1 MLWRELLETA
11 DAVGVDNADHAMTP
25 TLKNQEEEL
34 HVYCIAHGGAFC
46 PSNPRPHRP
55 PPGSLHSPARD
66 DSAPSP
72 DGALTRCEQAGAFQG
87 GRFVLCA
94 DAGPVCASCTKRG
107 AQMDFPSFPA
117 LLSRTLAAWGLPQNL
132 LDTLDPAIRPM
143 FWSSLLKASEVST
156 APSQRRGVPPVSSPA
171 GAEGVPSASSR
182 PGAEGVPPVSSP
194 AGAGT
199 ATAQREPLP
208 FIRRPA
214 QPRSPQAPPRGLD
227 VSDYLSDWHQKVRLA
242 LWVAAEALE
251 TLRATP
257 NAEEYRL
264 LLIEQCRKIGL
275 WHAELQQWA
284 GAFLAATILQGELR
298 FLQHRASA
306 VVTSLLFA
314 A

>member
-1 MLWRELLETA
+1 
-11 DAVGVDNADHAMTP
+11 
-25 TLKNQEEEL
+25 
-34 HVYCIAHGGAFC
+34 
-46 PSNPRPHRP
+46 
-55 PPGSLHSPARD
+55 
-66 DSAPSP
+66 
-72 DGALTRCEQAGAFQG
+72 
-87 GRFVLCA
+87 
-94 DAGPVCASCTKRG
+94 
-107 AQMDFPSFPA
+107 MDFPSFPA

-156 APSQRRGVPPVSSPA
+156 TPSQRRGVPPVSSPA
-171 GAEGVPSASSR
+171 GTE
-182 PGAEGVPPVSSP
+182 
-194 AGAGT
+194 T
-199 ATAQREPLP
+199 ATTQREPLP
-208 FIRRPA
+208 LTRQPA
-214 QPRSPQAPPRGLD
+214 QPRSPHGMD
-227 VSDYLSDWHQKVRLA
+227 ISDYLSDWHQKVRLA

-306 VVTSLLFA
+306 AVTSLLFA

>member
-1 MLWRELLETA
+1 
-11 DAVGVDNADHAMTP
+11 
-25 TLKNQEEEL
+25 
-34 HVYCIAHGGAFC
+34 
-46 PSNPRPHRP
+46 
-55 PPGSLHSPARD
+55 
-66 DSAPSP
+66 
-72 DGALTRCEQAGAFQG
+72 
-87 GRFVLCA
+87 
-94 DAGPVCASCTKRG
+94 
-107 AQMDFPSFPA
+107 MDFPSFPA

-156 APSQRRGVPPVSSPA
+156 TPSQRRGVPPVSSPA
-171 GAEGVPSASSR
+171 GAEGVPSASSRPGAEGVPSASSRPGAEGVPSASSR

-214 QPRSPQAPPRGLD
+214 QPRPPQAPPRGLD

-264 LLIEQCRKIGL
+264 LLIKQCRWIGL